1 MASKFFLVAQREYL
15 TRVRKKAFI
24 VLTLAV
30 PLLMAAFGFF
40 IIKIAQSD
48 DDATEVVQVLD
59 DSGLRISE
67 QLASTPQLVFRPVT
81 GALAERKHDFQKAD
95 KDEDQAPSGLL
106 YLPAGLDVDKPEGI
120 QFFGKGNISLKKE
133 GSVKE
138 ALNKVFG
145 QLKMQKSGLTKEQ
158 LEQLQAKVK
167 IQAVSLD
174 ETGKEE
180 ASNALATSGM
190 SYALALAIYLF
201 IFIYGVQIMR
211 GVGEEKSSRIMEVM
225 LSSVKPFDLMM
236 GKIMGIAA
244 VGLTQFILWGVL
256 SWGASSIIAPLAMG
270 KDDGKA
276 KTEMVGGQSAVS
288 GSVAGTDKAATTS
301 AAAGEG
307 KADAQQ
313 AQAAVSGRFKF
324 FEMLASLPL
333 GTIMFGFIIY
343 FLGGYL
349 LYGAL
354 FGAIGAAV
362 DDQTDTQQ
370 FMFPVTVPLILSY
383 VVGVT
388 VILRNPDGPV
398 AFWMS
403 MIPFTSPIAM
413 VIRLPFG
420 VPMWQLALSITLL
433 ILGFIGT
440 VWVAARIYRVGIL
453 MYGKK
458 VTYRE
463 MSRWMFYKG

>member
-1 MASKFFLVAQREYL
+1 
-15 TRVRKKAFI
+15 
-24 VLTLAV
+24 
-30 PLLMAAFGFF
+30 
-40 IIKIAQSD
+40 
-48 DDATEVVQVLD
+48 
-59 DSGLRISE
+59 
-67 QLASTPQLVFRPVT
+67 
-81 GALAERKHDFQKAD
+81 
-95 KDEDQAPSGLL
+95 
-106 YLPAGLDVDKPEGI
+106 
-120 QFFGKGNISLKKE
+120 
-133 GSVKE
+133 
-138 ALNKVFG
+138 
-145 QLKMQKSGLTKEQ
+145 MQKSGLSQEQ
-158 LEQLQAKVK
+158 LDRLRSKVDLQA
-167 IQAVSLD
+167 ISLD
-174 ETGKEE
+174 ETGKE
-180 ASNALATSGM
+180 ANSNALATSGM

-244 VGLTQFILWGVL
+244 VGLTQFLMWGLL
-256 SWGASSIIAPLAMG
+256 SFGASSVLLPLVTKG
-270 KDDGKA
+270 DQP
-276 KTEMVGGQSAVS
+276 KTEVAATPAPAPGGAATAADEPQSAS
-288 GSVAGTDKAATTS
+288 ATFDKNMQQGVKQANPASRLNIFAT
-301 AAAGEG
+301 
-307 KADAQQ
+307 
-313 AQAAVSGRFKF
+313 
-324 FEMLASLPL
+324 LANLPL
-333 GTIMFGFIIY
+333 GTILFGFIVY

-354 FGAIGAAV
+354 FGAVGAAV

-370 FMFPVTVPLILSY
+370 FMMPITLPLILSY
-383 VVGVT
+383 IVGVS

-420 VPMWQLALSITLL
+420 VPAWQLALSIFLL

-458 VTYRE
+458 VTYKE
-463 MSRWMFYKG
+463 LGKWMFYKG

>member
-1 MASKFFLVAQREYL
+1 MASNFFLVAEREYL

-30 PLLMAAFGFF
+30 PLLLAGFGIF
-40 IIKIAQSD
+40 IAKIAESD
-48 DDATEVVQVLD
+48 NDATEVVEVRD
-59 DSGLRISE
+59 DSGLNVTTR
-67 QLASTPQLVFRPVT
+67 LVGTPQLSFVPAT
-81 GALAERKHDFQKAD
+81 GALADAKKQFQKAKHD
-95 KDEDQAPSGLL
+95 GLL
-106 YLPAGLDVDKPEGI
+106 YLPAGLDVDKPAGV
-120 QFFGKGNISLKKE
+120 QFFGKGNISLKKQAAVE
-133 GSVKE
+133 S
-138 ALNKVFG
+138 ALNKAFSE
-145 QLKMQKSGLTKEQ
+145 LKMQKSGLTQEQ
-158 LEQLQAKVK
+158 LDQLQAEVEV
-167 IQAVSLD
+167 QAISLD
-174 ETGKEE
+174 ETGKE
-180 ASNALATSGM
+180 ADSNALATSGM
-190 SYALALAIYLF
+190 AYALALAIYLF

-244 VGLTQFILWGVL
+244 VGLTQFLLWGLL
-256 SWGASSIIAPLAMG
+256 SYGASSVLLPLLTDSDND
-270 KDDGKA
+270 KP
-276 KTEMVGGQSAVS
+276 KTEMATGGP
-288 GSVAGTDKAATTS
+288 AGTAAPAAHEKLSAAGRLDKAA
-301 AAAGEG
+301 EG
-307 KADAQQ
+307 ASTQMNPGK
-313 AQAAVSGRFKF
+313 RFSI
-324 FEMLASLPL
+324 FETLGNLPL
-333 GTIMFGFIIY
+333 GTIFFGFIVY

-354 FGAIGAAV
+354 FGAVGAAV

-370 FMFPVTVPLILSY
+370 FMFPITMPLILSY
-383 VVGVT
+383 IVGVS

-420 VPMWQLALSITLL
+420 VPLWQLGLSIALL
-433 ILGFIGT
+433 IAGFIGT

-458 VTYRE
+458 VTWRE
-463 MSRWMFYKG
+463 MSKWMFYKG

>member
-1 MASKFFLVAQREYL
+1 MASKFLLVAQREYL

-30 PLLMAAFGFF
+30 PLLLAGFGVFVA
-40 IIKIAQSD
+40 KIASSD
-48 DDATEVVQVLD
+48 NDTTDVVEVRD
-59 DSGLRISE
+59 DSGLGIASR
-67 QLASTPQLVFRPVT
+67 LVSTPQLRFETAT
-81 GALAERKHDFQKAD
+81 GTLAEAKKGFQKAKHD
-95 KDEDQAPSGLL
+95 GLV
-106 YLPAGLDVDKPEGI
+106 YLPAGLDVEKPTGV
-120 QFFGKGNISLKKE
+120 QFFGKGNISLKKQLAVE
-133 GSVKE
+133 T
-138 ALNKVFG
+138 ALNKAFSE
-145 QLKMQKSGLTKEQ
+145 LKMQKSGLSQDQ
-158 LEQLQAKVK
+158 LDRLRSKVDLQA
-167 IQAVSLD
+167 ISLD
-174 ETGKEE
+174 ETGKE
-180 ASNALATSGM
+180 ADSNALATSGTA
-190 SYALALAIYLF
+190 YVLALAIYMF

-236 GKIMGIAA
+236 GKIVGIAA
-244 VGLTQFILWGVL
+244 VGLTQFLLWGLL
-256 SWGASSIIAPLAMG
+256 SFGASSVLIPLLTDTD
-270 KDDGKA
+270 KP
-276 KTEMVGGQSAVS
+276 KTE
-288 GSVAGTDKAATTS
+288 VAAATPAPGTTAKAADDEPHS
-301 AAAGEG
+301 AAEGFDRGIQQGAKQANPAGRMNIFATLG
-307 KADAQQ
+307 N
-313 AQAAVSGRFKF
+313 
-324 FEMLASLPL
+324 LPI
-333 GTIMFGFIIY
+333 GTILFGFIIY

-354 FGAIGAAV
+354 FGAVGAAV

-370 FMFPVTVPLILSY
+370 FMFPITMPLILSY
-383 VVGVT
+383 IVGVS

-420 VPMWQLALSITLL
+420 VPMWQLALSIALL

-458 VTYRE
+458 VTYKE
-463 MSRWMFYKG
+463 LGKWMFYKG

>member
-1 MASKFFLVAQREYL
+1 MASKFFLIAQREYL

-30 PLLMAAFGFF
+30 PLLLVAFGF
-40 IIKIAQSD
+40 IIVKVASSD
-48 DDATEVVQVLD
+48 NDSTDVVEVRD
-59 DSGLRISE
+59 DSGLNVASR
-67 QLASTPQLVFRPVT
+67 LVSTPQLRFET
-81 GALAERKHDFQKAD
+81 AIGTLAEAKKGFQKAKHD
-95 KDEDQAPSGLL
+95 GLV
-106 YLPAGLDVDKPEGI
+106 YLPAGLDAEKPAGV
-120 QFFGKGNISLKKE
+120 QFFAKGNISLKKQGAVE
-133 GSVKE
+133 D
-138 ALNKVFG
+138 ALNKAFSE
-145 QLKMQKSGLTKEQ
+145 LKMQQSGLTQEK
-158 LEQLQAKVK
+158 LDRLRSKVDLQA
-167 IQAVSLD
+167 ISLD
-174 ETGKEE
+174 ETGKE
-180 ASNALATSGM
+180 ADSNALATSGIA
-190 SYALALAIYLF
+190 YALALAIYMF

-236 GKIMGIAA
+236 GKIVGIAA
-244 VGLTQFILWGVL
+244 VGLTQFLLWGLLSYGAGAVL
-256 SWGASSIIAPLAMG
+256 ITLLVHNDKP
-270 KDDGKA
+270 
-276 KTEMVGGQSAVS
+276 KTEMA
-288 GSVAGTDKAATTS
+288 AKASTPATTS
-301 AAAGEG
+301 ADETQSTSGKMDQAMSGTTEKMNPATRAGG
-307 KADAQQ
+307 MF
-313 AQAAVSGRFKF
+313 AVLGN
-324 FEMLASLPL
+324 LPI
-333 GTIMFGFIIY
+333 GTIMFGFVIY

-354 FGAIGAAV
+354 FGAVGAAV

-370 FMFPVTVPLILSY
+370 FMFPITLPLILSY
-383 VVGVT
+383 IVGVS

-420 VPMWQLALSITLL
+420 VPTWQLALSIFLL

-440 VWVAARIYRVGIL
+440 VWVAARIYRVGVL

-463 MSRWMFYKG
+463 LGKWMFYKG

>member
-1 MASKFFLVAQREYL
+1 MASKFFLIAQREYL

-30 PLLMAAFGFF
+30 PLLLAAFGF
-40 IIKIAQSD
+40 IIAKVASSD
-48 DDATEVVQVLD
+48 NDSTDVVEVRD
-59 DSGLRISE
+59 DSGLGIASH
-67 QLASTPQLVFRPVT
+67 LVSTPQLRFAT
-81 GALAERKHDFQKAD
+81 ASGTLGEAKKGFQKAKHD
-95 KDEDQAPSGLL
+95 GLV
-106 YLPAGLDVDKPEGI
+106 YLPAGLDVEKPANV
-120 QFFGKGNISLKKE
+120 QFFGKGNISLKKQLAVE
-133 GSVKE
+133 T
-138 ALNKVFG
+138 ALNRAFSE
-145 QLKMQKSGLTKEQ
+145 LKMQKSGLSQDQ
-158 LEQLQAKVK
+158 LDRLRSKVDLQA
-167 IQAVSLD
+167 ISLD
-174 ETGKEE
+174 ETGKE
-180 ASNALATSGM
+180 ADSNALATSGTA
-190 SYALALAIYLF
+190 YVLALAIYMF

-236 GKIMGIAA
+236 GKIVGIAG
-244 VGLTQFILWGVL
+244 VGLTQFLLWGVL
-256 SWGASSIIAPLAMG
+256 SFGVSSVVMPLLVG
-270 KDDGKA
+270 KDKP
-276 KTEMVGGQSAVS
+276 KTE
-288 GSVAGTDKAATTS
+288 VAATPTAAPGTKAATAANDEPQS
-301 AAAGEG
+301 AAEG
-307 KADAQQ
+307 FDRGISKQTQQ
-313 AQAAVSGRFKF
+313 SNPAGRFNIFKT
-324 FEMLASLPL
+324 LGALPL
-333 GTIMFGFIIY
+333 GTIFFGFIIY

-354 FGAIGAAV
+354 FGAVGAAV

-370 FMFPVTVPLILSY
+370 FMFPITMPLILSY
-383 VVGVT
+383 IVGVS

-420 VPMWQLALSITLL
+420 VPMWQLALSIFLL

-463 MSRWMFYKG
+463 LGKWMFYKG

>member
-1 MASKFFLVAQREYL
+1 MASKFLLVAQREYL

-30 PLLMAAFGFF
+30 PLLLAGFGVFVA
-40 IIKIAQSD
+40 KIASSD
-48 DDATEVVQVLD
+48 NDTTDVVEVRD
-59 DSGLRISE
+59 DSGLNVASR
-67 QLASTPQLVFRPVT
+67 LVSTPQLRFET
-81 GALAERKHDFQKAD
+81 AAGTLAEAKKGFQKAKHD
-95 KDEDQAPSGLL
+95 GLV
-106 YLPAGLDVDKPEGI
+106 YLPAGLDVEKPTGV
-120 QFFGKGNISLKKE
+120 QFFGKGNISLKKQLAVE
-133 GSVKE
+133 N
-138 ALNKVFG
+138 ALNKAFSE
-145 QLKMQKSGLTKEQ
+145 LKMQKSGLSQEQ
-158 LEQLQAKVK
+158 LDRLRSKVDLQA
-167 IQAVSLD
+167 ISLD
-174 ETGKEE
+174 ETGKE
-180 ASNALATSGM
+180 ANSNALATSGM

-244 VGLTQFILWGVL
+244 VGLTQFLMWGLL
-256 SWGASSIIAPLAMG
+256 SFGASSVLLPLVT
-270 KDDGKA
+270 KDDQP
-276 KTEMVGGQSAVS
+276 KTEV
-288 GSVAGTDKAATTS
+288 AATPASASGAAAASDDEPRS
-301 AAAGEG
+301 AAATFD
-307 KADAQQ
+307 KNMQQ
-313 AQAAVSGRFKF
+313 GTKQANPASRLNI
-324 FEMLASLPL
+324 FETLANLPL
-333 GTIMFGFIIY
+333 GTILFGFIVY

-354 FGAIGAAV
+354 FGAVGAAV

-370 FMFPVTVPLILSY
+370 FMMPITMPLILSY
-383 VVGVT
+383 IVGVS

-420 VPMWQLALSITLL
+420 VPAWQLALSIFLL

-458 VTYRE
+458 VTYKE
-463 MSRWMFYKG
+463 LGKWMFYKG